1 MKSSHYIP
9 IDDQNFVSLEDY
21 RYGRVRYLMEQG
33 ISPIVLRAVIL
44 DHVSRYPDAVEVL
57 GLLTEVKSMR
67 AAGHCLPTMPHGP
80 IAGKRKPDGV

>member
-67 AAGHCLPTMPHGP
+67 VAS
-80 IAGKRKPDGV
+80 